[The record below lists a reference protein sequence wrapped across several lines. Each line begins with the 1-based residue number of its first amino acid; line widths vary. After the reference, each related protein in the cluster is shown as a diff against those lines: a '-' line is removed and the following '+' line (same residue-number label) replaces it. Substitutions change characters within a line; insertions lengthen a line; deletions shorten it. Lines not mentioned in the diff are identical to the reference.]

1 MAYSK
6 YGLSFKNF
14 TDSYGEWEAN
24 GGVEQAN
31 KAIDFKNLQNNS
43 FNVRGLP
50 GGTFGQSVID
60 QNAKL
65 DYAKQLISMGVPQ
78 ERVMAMLTGGAR

>member
-50 GGTFGQSVID
+50 GGTFGQ
-60 QNAKL
+60 
-65 DYAKQLISMGVPQ
+65 
-78 ERVMAMLTGGAR
+78 